1 MGRRK
6 VKDIYWQKN
15 IKMLKLVIKLN
26 ERGWNFMN
34 KYEFEIRDGNK
45 IVASGVIYT
54 SETELQNSLDLIA
67 SNKQVKKPKIRV
79 RRKDTK

>member
-67 SNKQVKKPKIRV
+67 SNKQVKKPKIKV
-79 RRKDTK
+79 RRKNKE

>member
-1 MGRRK
+1 
-6 VKDIYWQKN
+6 
-15 IKMLKLVIKLN
+15 
-26 ERGWNFMN
+26 MN

-45 IVASGVIYT
+45 IVANGIIYT

>member
-1 MGRRK
+1 
-6 VKDIYWQKN
+6 
-15 IKMLKLVIKLN
+15 
-26 ERGWNFMN
+26 MN

-67 SNKQVKKPKIRV
+67 SNKQVKKPKIKV
-79 RRKDTK
+79 RRKIKNSID

>member
-6 VKDIYWQKN
+6 VKGIYWQKN
-15 IKMLKLVIKLN
+15 KKMLKLVIKLSWK
-26 ERGWNFMN
+26 GLNFMN

-45 IVASGVIYT
+45 IVASGIIYT

-79 RRKDTK
+79 RRKNAK

>member
-67 SNKQVKKPKIRV
+67 SNKQVKKPKIKV
-79 RRKDTK
+79 RRKDKK

>member
-1 MGRRK
+1 
-6 VKDIYWQKN
+6 
-15 IKMLKLVIKLN
+15 MLKLVIKLN

-45 IVASGVIYT
+45 IVASGIIYT

-79 RRKDTK
+79 RRKDNE